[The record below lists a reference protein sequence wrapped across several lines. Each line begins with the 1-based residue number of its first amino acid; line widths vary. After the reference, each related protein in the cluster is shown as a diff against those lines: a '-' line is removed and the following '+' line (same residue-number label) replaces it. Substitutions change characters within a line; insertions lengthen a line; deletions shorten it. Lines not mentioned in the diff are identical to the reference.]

1 MTLTVKFDTHNDA
14 FNPELTGG
22 GPHPAGHRQA
32 ALGLEAEVRHA
43 NFPDSTDHVPELQR
57 T

>member
-1 MTLTVKFDTHNDA
+1 MTLTVKFDTDNDA
-14 FNPELTGG
+14 FSPELTGG

-43 NFPDSTDHVPELQR
+43 NFPDSADTVPELQR